1 MIQIGWE
8 QTIYPAAKIAIVVDA
23 LAAEGVPVGDALRRT
38 SISPDELRS
47 PTTQVSVNQ
56 VIESYRNAIR
66 FSRARHFAFETG
78 LKAHVSS
85 YGMYGFAIL
94 SSMNF
99 RETMQFAVKYH
110 QLATPVVKL
119 QFREEAARAEWTID
133 PLPHPAIDARL
144 YQFIVEMQFG
154 VHVSLHRDIMGAA
167 FYPSAL
173 QVTFAA
179 PEPEDQYRKA
189 LGCPVAFG
197 QPRNRFLY
205 DAAWLNG
212 APQFGNEI
220 TYASVLALCDDLRDR
235 LQNRIGVA
243 GKVRAFLL
251 ATLGRHTSLDNVAAH
266 LGTPVRTLRRKLRDE
281 ETSFRD
287 LVDQLRAGEQ

>member
-235 LQNRIGVA
+235 LQNRIRRR
-243 GKVRAFLL
+243 GKSTRLFA
-251 ATLGRHTSLDNVAAH
+251 RDI
-266 LGTPVRTLRRKLRDE
+266 GTPHQLGQRRSASRDARADASPE
-281 ETSFRD
+281 ITRRRD
-287 LVDQLRAGEQ
+287 LVP

>member
-1 MIQIGWE
+1 MIEIGWE

-66 FSRARHFAFETG
+66 FSRDPHFGFETG

-144 YQFIVEMQFG
+144 YRFIVEMQFG

-251 ATLGRHTSLDNVAAH
+251 ATLGRHTSLDSVAAH
-266 LGTPVRTLRRKLRDE
+266 LGTPVRTLRRKRRDE